1 MKRRDCML
9 AVTAV
14 LGLSGCV
21 MLPPPP
27 PFHAPPPPQALR
39 PPGLVPD
46 RGSEGDESG
55 PPMFRPGH
63 QP

>member
-9 AVTAV
+9 AVTAALA
-14 LGLSGCV
+14 LGGCV

-27 PFHAPPPPQALR
+27 PFHPPPPLAFR
-39 PPGLVPD
+39 PPGPLP
-46 RGSEGDESG
+46 EGGGERDENG
-55 PPMFRPGH
+55 PPMVRPGR

>member
-14 LGLSGCV
+14 LTLSGCV

-27 PFHAPPPPQALR
+27 PFHPLPPQAFR
-39 PPGLVPD
+39 PPDPVPD

-55 PPMFRPGH
+55 PPMVRPGR

>member
-27 PFHAPPPPQALR
+27 PFHPPPPPQAFR
-39 PPGLVPD
+39 PPAPLP
-46 RGSEGDESG
+46 EGGGERDENG
-55 PPMFRPGH
+55 PPMYRPGR